1 MNNVCCE
8 IIQDLLPLYCDGVCS
23 KESRQMILA
32 HIQTCDRCR
41 EELRVMG
48 LPVDAPENCGEL
60 DTAAAAS
67 RAWKKA
73 RRNVFRQGILL
84 TVLLAAAA
92 AAIFL
97 GVHYVQ
103 TSGTEDAAGLMRQL
117 EANTGAA
124 RIEPQDTARKGDYL
138 AVSGC
143 GEDGKWHLGVY
154 RRDDVFPERWKLC
167 GSLVGVQAG
176 YLANWNYATPEGD
189 TVLVCFGAELSG
201 DICAYTFS
209 NSGVTYTSTI
219 EDGAVLDLF
228 LIPEVYDS
236 RTVLQP
242 VYRP

>member
-1 MNNVCCE
+1 MNNVSCE

-23 KESRQMILA
+23 AESKQMILT

-48 LPVDAPENCGEL
+48 LPVDAPENRGEL

-67 RAWKKA
+67 KAWKKA
-73 RRNVFRQGILL
+73 RRNVFRLGILV

-97 GVHYVQ
+97 GIHYVQ
-103 TSGTEDAAGLMRQL
+103 SSGTDDPAGLVRQL
-117 EANTGAA
+117 EADTGVTQ
-124 RIEPQDTARKGDYL
+124 IEPRGSARKGDYL
-138 AVSGC
+138 AVSGR

-154 RRDDVFPERWKLC
+154 RRDSIFPERWKLC
-167 GSLVGVQAG
+167 GSLVGVRAG

-189 TVLVCFGAELSG
+189 TVLVCFGTELSE

-209 NSGVTYTSTI
+209 HSGVTYTCDVE
-219 EDGAVLDLF
+219 EDTVLELF
-228 LIPEVYDS
+228 LIPDTYDS
-236 RTVLQP
+236 HTTLQP
-242 VYRP
+242 IYQP